1 MRVTTEKKVK
11 LLTDI
16 TKVLHVIEVILLKK
30 ALKDVQNIKVAHI
43 ELVIV
48 ALIKETKART
58 HNSSTNVNNYI
69 NLAC

>member
-1 MRVTTEKKVK
+1 M
-11 LLTDI
+11 DI
-16 TKVLHVIEVILLKK
+16 TKVLHVIEVILPKK
-30 ALKDVQNIKVAHI
+30 ALKDVQNIKVALI

-48 ALIKETKART
+48 ALIKETKAPT